1 MEILTTTIS
10 FILLGGLIISPFIIL
25 YVLKKR
31 NVKHKFL
38 SYLTLGLIITAT
50 ITLIF
55 AWWTDI
61 SNEILLSHY
70 GYDLDAMNDI
80 ERFTNVTEE
89 NMKRVKTLEISI
101 MGIGWPLK
109 AIMTY
114 VFYSPF
120 LLLVYLITYLFKKYK
135 KEKEHTPNI
144 TYS

>member
-1 MEILTTTIS
+1 MEILTTILS
-10 FILLGGLIISPFIIL
+10 IILLGGLIISPFLIL
-25 YVLKKR
+25 HRLKGR
-31 NVKHKFL
+31 NVKYKFIV
-38 SYLTLGLIITAT
+38 YLTVGVLITAT

-70 GYDLDAMNDI
+70 GYDFDAMNDI

-89 NMKRVKTLEISI
+89 NMKRVKNLEISI
-101 MGIGWPLK
+101 MGLGWPLK

-114 VFYSPF
+114 VFYFPY
-120 LLLVYLITYLFKKYK
+120 LLLVYLITYILKKYK
-135 KEKEHTPNI
+135 KEKEYTPNI

>member
-1 MEILTTTIS
+1 
-10 FILLGGLIISPFIIL
+10 
-25 YVLKKR
+25 
-31 NVKHKFL
+31 
-38 SYLTLGLIITAT
+38 LTLGLIITAT